1 MMNLKVKTYLSD
13 NIDRK
18 IKIIP
23 FQKTD
28 QLSIFLKENYTFYD
42 LRLLNHN
49 YILLEVKTEDVRVK
63 PLLKHQDM
71 IEEKFNRKVVFF
83 FKSITRYLRLRLIE
97 EKIAFVI
104 EDGQMYL
111 PFLGLDLDKVKDKE
125 KRSFTQFSTS
135 TQIAFLYFLYHT
147 DAKINATDFAKQFK
161 MKPMTASRALN
172 NLLDL
177 NLLTYEIEGKT
188 KRSKVYQRIDDP
200 MYFEKGSTFLKKPF
214 RKNIYLKNKTTDS
227 YISGI
232 QALADQTL
240 IDYPEHPTYA
250 VYKQNIDLKNYNF
263 YSKANMFDDM
273 QVNEIQLWDY
283 NPELF
288 SHGEIVDAA
297 SLYAELKDFNDERVQ
312 FELEK
317 LLKRQPW
324 YTG

>member
-1 MMNLKVKTYLSD
+1 MNLKVEAYLRD

-18 IKIIP
+18 MKIIP
-23 FQKTD
+23 FQEID
-28 QLSIFLKENYTFYD
+28 QLSIFLKEKYIFFD
-42 LRLLNHN
+42 LELLNQN
-49 YILLEVKTEDVRVK
+49 YILLEVKIEDIRVK

-71 IEEKFNRKVVFF
+71 IEERFNRKTIFF

-97 EKIAFVI
+97 ERIAFVI

-111 PFLGLDLDKVKDKE
+111 PFLGLDLDKITDKE
-125 KRSFTQFSTS
+125 KKSFTQFSTS
-135 TQIAFLYFLYHT
+135 TQIAFLYFLYHI
-147 DAKINATDFAKQFK
+147 DAKINTTDFAKQFK

-188 KRSKVYQRIDDP
+188 NRSKVYQRIDDP
-200 MYFEKGSTFLKKPF
+200 VYFKEGSLFLKKPF
-214 RKNIYLKNKTTDS
+214 RKHIYLKDKITDS

-250 VYKQNIDLKNYNF
+250 VDKQNIDLKNYEI
-263 YSKANMFDDM
+263 YSNANMLDDI

-288 SHGEIVDAA
+288 SGGRIVDIA
-297 SLYAELKDFNDERVQ
+297 SLYAELKDIHDERVQ